1 MIENLKTW
9 YFALTSR
16 ERVLVSVAGI
26 LTAVVVVIFGILLP
40 TMSALEQ
47 AESGLDEAV
56 QRRGRI
62 EAAVEA
68 ASLQKPAAALPA
80 QADID
85 LVVTQGAAEKGF
97 DLLNPTNSAPG
108 QVDFRI
114 EQARAPALLAWLSE
128 LESQGISVST
138 ITMRG
143 GTNGSV
149 TVEAQLRQTAR

>member
-1 MIENLKTW
+1 MVFCADRQGADIC
-9 YFALTSR
+9 FGCR
-16 ERVLVSVAGI
+16 DIDGRCG
-26 LTAVVVVIFGILLP
+26 VIFGILLP

-47 AESGLDEAV
+47 AKSGLDEAV

-97 DLLNPTNSAPG
+97 DLLKPTNSAPG

>member
-16 ERVLVSVAGI
+16 ERVLVSVAGV

-97 DLLNPTNSAPG
+97 DLLKPTNSAPG

-143 GTNGSV
+143 GANGSV

>member
-97 DLLNPTNSAPG
+97 DLLKPTNSAPG

-138 ITMRG
+138 ITMRSG
-143 GTNGSV
+143 ANGSV

>member
-1 MIENLKTW
+1 MTENLKTW

-16 ERVLVSVAGI
+16 ERVLVSVAGV
-26 LTAVVVVIFGILLP
+26 LTAVVVLIFGILLP
-40 TMSALEQ
+40 TMSALGQ

-62 EAAVEA
+62 EAAVDA

-97 DLLNPTNSAPG
+97 DLLKPTNSAPG

-128 LESQGISVST
+128 LESQGISVSS

>member
-9 YFALTSR
+9 SFALTSR

-97 DLLNPTNSAPG
+97 DLLKPTNSAPG

>member
-97 DLLNPTNSAPG
+97 DLLKPTNSAPG

-138 ITMRG
+138 ITIRG

>member
-97 DLLNPTNSAPG
+97 DLLKPTNSAPG

>member
-1 MIENLKTW
+1 MIDNLKTW

-16 ERVLVSVAGI
+16 ERVLVSVAGV

-97 DLLNPTNSAPG
+97 DLLKPTNSAPG

-128 LESQGISVST
+128 LESQGTSVST

>member
-16 ERVLVSVAGI
+16 ERVLVSVAGV

-97 DLLNPTNSAPG
+97 DLLKPTNSAPG

>member
-1 MIENLKTW
+1 MIENLKKW

-16 ERVLVSVAGI
+16 ERVLVSVAGV

-97 DLLNPTNSAPG
+97 DLLKPTNSAPG

>member
-1 MIENLKTW
+1 MMENLKTW
-9 YFALTSR
+9 YFALTGR
-16 ERVLVSVAGI
+16 ERIFVSVAGI

-47 AESGLDEAV
+47 AKSGLDEAV

-97 DLLNPTNSAPG
+97 DLLKPTNSAPG

>member
-97 DLLNPTNSAPG
+97 DLLKPTNSAPG

-143 GTNGSV
+143 GTNSSV

>member
-16 ERVLVSVAGI
+16 ERVFVSVAGV

-97 DLLNPTNSAPG
+97 DLLKPTNSAPG